1 MEAPSQPAHA
11 AVLAA
16 GAGLFA
22 ALGILAPARLARV
35 IDSDVDTA
43 REIGIRE
50 LGNVLVFAA
59 CRDRPAPAIAQR
71 ALYDASDALLFGRRK
86 PLVGVAAAAFSGLGV
101 LALFARR

>member
-1 MEAPSQPAHA
+1 MKAPSQRAHA
-11 AVLAA
+11 AVLAS

-22 ALGILAPARLARV
+22 GLGILAPAWLARM
-35 IDSDVDTA
+35 IDSDLDTA

-50 LGNVLVFAA
+50 LGNVLVFVA

-86 PLVGVAAAAFSGLGV
+86 PLVGAGAAAFAALGV
-101 LALFARR
+101 LALFAEH